1 MDNYRRR
8 VALSVFK
15 NAADLALAVNGLQ
28 AAGIARE
35 NLIRV
40 PPDADA
46 AVGADPRRFIAPT
59 EGTHLHRA
67 PSRAD
72 AIAEFGNWAPPKMA
86 ADLAAVL
93 AAGAMILIVVVS
105 APGTEQTVSRI
116 LLQSS
121 ALSVQ
126 LHDLGF

>member
-1 MDNYRRR
+1 MDNYRTR

-28 AAGIARE
+28 AAGIAPE
-35 NLIRV
+35 NLIRI

-46 AVGADPRRFIAPT
+46 GVGADPRRLIAPT
-59 EGTHLHRA
+59 EGQLHRA

-72 AIAEFGNWAPPKMA
+72 AIAEFSDWAPPKMA
-86 ADLAAVL
+86 ADLAAAL
-93 AAGAMILIVVVS
+93 SAGAMILIVVVS
-105 APGTEQTVSRI
+105 AAGTEQTVSRI
-116 LLQSS
+116 LLRSS

>member
-1 MDNYRRR
+1 MDNYRTR

-15 NAADLALAVNGLQ
+15 NAADLALAVSGLQ

-46 AVGADPRRFIAPT
+46 GVGADPLPLIAPT
-59 EGTHLHRA
+59 EGSHLLLV

-72 AIAEFGNWAPPKMA
+72 AIAEFSDWAPPKMA
-86 ADLAAVL
+86 ADLAAAL
-93 AAGAMILIVVVS
+93 SAGALILIVVVGG
-105 APGTEQTVSRI
+105 PGTEQTVSRI

>member
-1 MDNYRRR
+1 MDNYRTR
-8 VALSVFK
+8 VALSVFE
-15 NAADLALAVNGLQ
+15 NAADLTLAVDGLL

-40 PPDADA
+40 PPDAGA
-46 AVGADPRRFIAPT
+46 GVGVDPHADP
-59 EGTHLHRA
+59 
-67 PSRAD
+67 
-72 AIAEFGNWAPPKMA
+72 IAEFSKWAPPKMA
-86 ADLAAVL
+86 ADLATAL
-93 AAGAMILIVVVS
+93 AAGALILIVIVS

-116 LLQSS
+116 LLESS